1 MQGLSKRLSAA
12 YWRCLRIASARPRLR
27 QAILAWAAQAW
38 VAQDRQAHEAPVSLT
53 LAKWTSLPDPGA
65 DTCAPDAMRTFLGRR
80 EVDMSHS
87 QKPGCYGDR
96 VVLISGAGGSIG
108 SEISRQILA
117 CKPRKVIL
125 FELSEPA
132 LYHIHRSMMEAAS
145 GSGVEIVP
153 HLGSVTEAGD
163 VGRVLRDHQ
172 VQVVLHAAA
181 YKHVPLVE
189 SNPLAGLANNVLG
202 TQTLVTQAAAAGVE
216 CFVLISSDKAVR
228 PTSIMG
234 ASKRLAEL
242 VVQDVFRQHAA
253 EQGLVFSIVRFGN
266 VLGSSGSVI
275 PLFQEQ
281 LRRGGPLTV
290 THRDASRFFMTVQ
303 EAVHLVLCAGA
314 IAQGGDMF
322 VLDMG
327 NPVKIEQLARRVIEN
342 AGLAVRDATNPGG
355 DVDIVFTGLRSG
367 EKMTED
373 LTFNGVLRLT
383 KHPKIFS
390 TVEDGLSELEIATA
404 LRGLRKA
411 VAEGDAETARA
422 NACAWANGCDEAA
435 TSRARVANG

>member
-1 MQGLSKRLSAA
+1 MQDLSKYMSAA
-12 YWRCLRIASARPRLR
+12 YRRCRRVSQAVLSRART
-27 QAILAWAAQAW
+27 AWFTRVR
-38 VAQDRQAHEAPVSLT
+38 VAQDRQTHEVPVSLT
-53 LAKWTSLPDPGA
+53 HTKGPSPTDPGTDA
-65 DTCAPDAMRTFLGRR
+65 CAPDAMHTFLGRC
-80 EVDMSHS
+80 EIDLS
-87 QKPGCYGDR
+87 QSRKPGCYGDR

-132 LYHIHRSMMEAAS
+132 LYHIHRSMIEAAS
-145 GSGVEIVP
+145 GTGVDIVA

-163 VGRVLRDHQ
+163 VRRVLHEHQ

-189 SNPLAGLANNVLG
+189 CNPLAGLGNNVLG
-202 TQTLVTQAAAAGVE
+202 TQTLATEAAAAGVE

-228 PTSIMG
+228 PTGVMG

-242 VVQDVFRQHAA
+242 VVQNISRRHGAQRG
-253 EQGLVFSIVRFGN
+253 QVFSIVRFGN

-275 PLFQEQ
+275 PLFHEQ

-290 THRDASRFFMTVQ
+290 SHRDASRFFMTVQ

-314 IAQGGDMF
+314 MAQGGDIF

-327 NPVKIEQLARRVIEN
+327 KPVKIEQLARRVIEN
-342 AGLAVRDATNPGG
+342 SGLAVRDARNPGG

-367 EKMTED
+367 EKLTEE
-373 LTFNGVLRLT
+373 LTLNGILRPT
-383 KHPKIFS
+383 EHPRIFS
-390 TVEDGLSELEIATA
+390 TFEDGLSALEFATA

-411 VAEGDAETARA
+411 LAEGDADTARA
-422 NACAWANGCDEAA
+422 YACSWANGFGEPAA
-435 TSRARVANG
+435 SRPRVANG